1 MVNTEYEMIFA
12 TLFKK
17 TKLRMNL
24 YKYKE
29 KNLEGY
35 ALKLPLGKAV
45 ELRW

>member
-29 KNLEGY
+29 KSLEGY